1 MKFPKVCFLI
11 ALFVLVGT
19 TLFAADYRLQPG
31 DILEVQ
37 VIGKRDL
44 TTKQPISPDGTVA
57 LPFAG
62 RIYVQGKTLPEMDA
76 LLKDKIGRLV
86 SGSEVIV
93 VLEKMNKEKEL
104 DPSKI
109 IFIALHDLGKDTVE
123 IKKTENPVEALAYTA
138 SLQFTVK
145 RANVELGATT
155 NILAGDIVTV
165 KIGKRPDFIE
175 DNWYKLLSGAGLA
188 LGILNSIKK

>member
-1 MKFPKVCFLI
+1 MKLPKVCF
-11 ALFVLVGT
+11 VLSIFIFT
-19 TLFAADYRLQPG
+19 ATILFAADYRLQPG
-31 DILEVQ
+31 DTLEVQ

-62 RIYVQGKTLPEMDA
+62 RINVQGKTLPEMDA
-76 LLKDKIGRLV
+76 LLKQKIGRLV
-86 SGSEVIV
+86 LGSEVIV

-123 IKKTENPVEALAYTA
+123 IKKTENLTEALAYTA
-138 SLQFTVK
+138 ALPFTVK

-175 DNWYKLLSGAGLA
+175 DNWYKLLSGAGIVFA
-188 LGILNSIKK
+188 ILHR